1 MFTTILALTGMLSG
15 LGALALGW
23 HALSSARVVGS
34 ESRALAQRAAAV
46 SASGVDPFAV
56 RDVAVL
62 HYDALEEMSGA
73 RSFSLALLNSEGDG
87 VVVTSINGRT
97 ESRTYAKAVVGGEC
111 DTLLSPEEYRVVRS
125 ARLGEGVGA
134 AATAG
139 SPSSRGVSSAG
150 VRPTPPFAAREE
162 PGSPTSRDGE
172 RGAREDA
179 EAVDAGPVREW
190 DEAAP
195 AASAV
200 PNGTGATRE
209 NVEPAPAGPSA
220 RTARATEPVADDSR
234 EASEVM
240 PASTSTGA
248 SVAPGGDREAPDAA
262 PVFSNATGEQHGA
275 PATGITAN
283 PEIPVASEVA
293 DDGREDAS
301 VAPAN
306 PAVRPAST
314 ASTTSDAPSV
324 AGEHANAAVTGA
336 TAAPGASAASIGASA
351 PGDDREAAEVASA
364 TPANPAVR
372 PASTAPSASSNPA
385 VPGGDRE
392 EQEPRGLVSVI
403 RRTIGRVGA
412 DRRPPVAAVRSGV
425 GAARPIASANVT
437 VRPGPSAT
445 AAGTTGTPAT
455 GNATAAQPR
464 PEAPAGE
471 ETGGEGAREADAP
484 ASEARR

>member
-134 AATAG
+134 AVTAG
-139 SPSSRGVSSAG
+139 SPSSQGVSSAG
-150 VRPTPPFAAREE
+150 VRPTPPPAAREE
-162 PGSPTSRDGE
+162 PGSPSSRDGE

-190 DEAAP
+190 DEAVPAVSAVPNGTGVGPGPTAP
-195 AASAV
+195 AVRTASTAPTASAV
-200 PNGTGATRE
+200 PNTTGATRE

-220 RTARATEPVADDSR
+220 RTSRATEPVADDS
-234 EASEVM
+234 
-240 PASTSTGA
+240 
-248 SVAPGGDREAPDAA
+248 REAPDAA
-262 PVFSNATGEQHGA
+262 PVFSNATGDQHGA
-275 PATGITAN
+275 PATGATAD

-314 ASTTSDAPSV
+314 TP
-324 AGEHANAAVTGA
+324 
-336 TAAPGASAASIGASA
+336 AAP
-351 PGDDREAAEVASA
+351 
-364 TPANPAVR
+364 
-372 PASTAPSASSNPA
+372 SNPA

-445 AAGTTGTPAT
+445 AAGSTGTPDT
-455 GNATAAQPR
+455 GNATAAQPS
-464 PEAPAGE
+464 PEAPADE
-471 ETGGEGAREADAP
+471 EAGGEGAREADAP

>member
-23 HALSSARVVGS
+23 HALSSARVAGS

-139 SPSSRGVSSAG
+139 SPSSQGVSSAG
-150 VRPTPPFAAREE
+150 VRPTPPPAAREE
-162 PGSPTSRDGE
+162 PGSPSSRDGE

-190 DEAAP
+190 DEAVPAASTGTGAGTGPTAP
-195 AASAV
+195 AARIASTAPTASTV
-200 PNGTGATRE
+200 PNTTGATRE
-209 NVEPAPAGPSA
+209 NAEPAPAGPSV

-262 PVFSNATGEQHGA
+262 PVFSNATGDQHGA
-275 PATGITAN
+275 PATGITAD

-301 VAPAN
+301 VAPAD

-314 ASTTSDAPSV
+314 
-324 AGEHANAAVTGA
+324 
-336 TAAPGASAASIGASA
+336 
-351 PGDDREAAEVASA
+351 
-364 TPANPAVR
+364 TPA
-372 PASTAPSASSNPA
+372 ASSNPA

-437 VRPGPSAT
+437 VRSGPSAT
-445 AAGTTGTPAT
+445 AAGSTGTPAT
-455 GNATAAQPR
+455 GNATAAQPG
-464 PEAPAGE
+464 PEAPADE
-471 ETGGEGAREADAP
+471 EVGGEGAREADAP

>member
-1 MFTTILALTGMLSG
+1 MFTSILALTGMLSG

-134 AATAG
+134 AANAG
-139 SPSSRGVSSAG
+139 SPSSREVPSAG
-150 VRPTPPFAAREE
+150 VRPTPPSAVREE
-162 PGSPTSRDGE
+162 PGPPSSRDGE
-172 RGAREDA
+172 RCAGEDA
-179 EAVDAGPVREW
+179 EAVDAGPTRER

-195 AASAV
+195 AASTGTGAGTGPAASAARTAPTAPTSSAV
-200 PNGTGATRE
+200 PNGAGVTRGKA
-209 NVEPAPAGPSA
+209 EPAPAGPSA
-220 RTARATEPVADDSR
+220 RTARATEPVADDDR
-234 EASEVM
+234 EASEVV
-240 PASTSTGA
+240 PASTGTGA
-248 SVAPGGDREAPDAA
+248 S
-262 PVFSNATGEQHGA
+262 
-275 PATGITAN
+275 
-283 PEIPVASEVA
+283 
-293 DDGREDAS
+293 
-301 VAPAN
+301 
-306 PAVRPAST
+306 AVRS
-314 ASTTSDAPSV
+314 
-324 AGEHANAAVTGA
+324 
-336 TAAPGASAASIGASA
+336 ASAA
-351 PGDDREAAEVASA
+351 
-364 TPANPAVR
+364 
-372 PASTAPSASSNPA
+372 
-385 VPGGDRE
+385 PGGDRE

-403 RRTIGRVGA
+403 RRTVGRGGA

-445 AAGTTGTPAT
+445 AAGSTGTPAT
-455 GNATAAQPR
+455 GNTAAAQQS
-464 PEAPAGE
+464 PEAPADE
-471 ETGGEGAREADAP
+471 EAGGEGAREAEAP
-484 ASEARR
+484 APEARR

>member
-139 SPSSRGVSSAG
+139 SPSAQAVSSAG
-150 VRPTPPFAAREE
+150 GRPTPPSAAREE
-162 PGSPTSRDGE
+162 PGSLSSRDGE

-179 EAVDAGPVREW
+179 EAVDAGPVRERG
-190 DEAAP
+190 EEAP
-195 AASAV
+195 AASTV

-220 RTARATEPVADDSR
+220 RTARATEPVADDDR

-240 PASTSTGA
+240 PASTGTGA
-248 SVAPGGDREAPDAA
+248 SAAPGGDREAPNAA
-262 PVFSNATGEQHGA
+262 PVFSNATGDQHGA
-275 PATGITAN
+275 PATGATAD
-283 PEIPVASEVA
+283 PEAPVASEVA
-293 DDGREDAS
+293 DDGREA
-301 VAPAN
+301 
-306 PAVRPAST
+306 
-314 ASTTSDAPSV
+314 
-324 AGEHANAAVTGA
+324 
-336 TAAPGASAASIGASA
+336 ASAA
-351 PGDDREAAEVASA
+351 
-364 TPANPAVR
+364 PAVR
-372 PASTAPSASSNPA
+372 PASTAPSVPSNPA

-445 AAGTTGTPAT
+445 AAGSTGTPAT
-455 GNATAAQPR
+455 GNATAARPS
-464 PEAPAGE
+464 PEAPADE
-471 ETGGEGAREADAP
+471 ETGGEGAREADAS

>member
-1 MFTTILALTGMLSG
+1 MLSG

-195 AASAV
+195 AVSAV

-306 PAVRPAST
+306 PV
-314 ASTTSDAPSV
+314 
-324 AGEHANAAVTGA
+324 
-336 TAAPGASAASIGASA
+336 
-351 PGDDREAAEVASA
+351 
-364 TPANPAVR
+364 VR

-403 RRTIGRVGA
+403 RRTIGCVGA

-445 AAGTTGTPAT
+445 AAGSTGTSAT

-464 PEAPAGE
+464 PEAPADE
-471 ETGGEGAREADAP
+471 ETGGEGAREADTP

>member
-23 HALSSARVVGS
+23 HALSRTRVVGS
-34 ESRALAQRAAAV
+34 ESQALAQRAAAV

-139 SPSSRGVSSAG
+139 GPPARAASSAG
-150 VRPTPPFAAREE
+150 GQPVTPAAPREE
-162 PGSPTSRDGE
+162 PGFPSARDEE
-172 RGAREDA
+172 RGARGGAD
-179 EAVDAGPVREW
+179 AVDEGSDRERR
-190 DEAAP
+190 EAAPAASAVPGDSAARTASTAPTTSAVPSVADDGREDVEDAP

-234 EASEVM
+234 EASEAAPV
-240 PASTSTGA
+240 PSDATGDQREAPVTGATSAPSTRAASTGT
-248 SVAPGGDREAPDAA
+248 SVPGVDQERAEAAPAAPRARTIPATPADTAAPGGDR
-262 PVFSNATGEQHGA
+262 
-275 PATGITAN
+275 
-283 PEIPVASEVA
+283 
-293 DDGREDAS
+293 
-301 VAPAN
+301 
-306 PAVRPAST
+306 
-314 ASTTSDAPSV
+314 
-324 AGEHANAAVTGA
+324 
-336 TAAPGASAASIGASA
+336 
-351 PGDDREAAEVASA
+351 
-364 TPANPAVR
+364 
-372 PASTAPSASSNPA
+372 
-385 VPGGDRE
+385 
-392 EQEPRGLVSVI
+392 EPRGLVSVI
-403 RRTIGRVGA
+403 RRTIGRAGA
-412 DRRPPVAAVRSGV
+412 DRRPPVEAVRSGV
-425 GAARPIASANVT
+425 GAARPIVSANVT
-437 VRPGPSAT
+437 VRPGPSAA
-445 AAGTTGTPAT
+445 AAGSTGTSVT
-455 GNATAAQPR
+455 GTATAAEPR
-464 PEAPAGE
+464 PEAPADEG
-471 ETGGEGAREADAP
+471 TGGEGTREADAP
-484 ASEARR
+484 APEARG

>member
-1 MFTTILALTGMLSG
+1 MLSG

-23 HALSSARVVGS
+23 HALSRTRAVGS
-34 ESRALAQRAAAV
+34 ESQALAQRAAAV

-139 SPSSRGVSSAG
+139 GPPARAASSAG
-150 VRPTPPFAAREE
+150 GRPVTPSAPREE
-162 PGSPTSRDGE
+162 PGSPPARDEE
-172 RGAREDA
+172 RGAREGA
-179 EAVDAGPVREW
+179 EAVDEGSDRERR
-190 DEAAP
+190 EAHPAASTGTGDSAARTASAAPTTSAVPSVADDGREDVEDAP
-195 AASAV
+195 AASAA

-209 NVEPAPAGPSA
+209 NAEPAPAGPSA

-240 PASTSTGA
+240 PASTGTG
-248 SVAPGGDREAPDAA
+248 V
-262 PVFSNATGEQHGA
+262 
-275 PATGITAN
+275 
-283 PEIPVASEVA
+283 
-293 DDGREDAS
+293 
-301 VAPAN
+301 
-306 PAVRPAST
+306 
-314 ASTTSDAPSV
+314 
-324 AGEHANAAVTGA
+324 
-336 TAAPGASAASIGASA
+336 SAF
-351 PGDDREAAEVASA
+351 
-364 TPANPAVR
+364 R
-372 PASTAPSASSNPA
+372 PASTAPAASFNPA
-385 VPGGDRE
+385 VAGGGRE

-403 RRTIGRVGA
+403 RRTIGRAGA
-412 DRRPPVAAVRSGV
+412 DRRPPVQAVRSGV

-437 VRPGPSAT
+437 VRPGPSAA
-445 AAGTTGTPAT
+445 AAGSTGTSAT
-455 GNATAAQPR
+455 GTATAAEPR
-464 PEAPAGE
+464 PEAPTDEG
-471 ETGGEGAREADAP
+471 TGGEGTREAEAP
-484 ASEARR
+484 APEARG